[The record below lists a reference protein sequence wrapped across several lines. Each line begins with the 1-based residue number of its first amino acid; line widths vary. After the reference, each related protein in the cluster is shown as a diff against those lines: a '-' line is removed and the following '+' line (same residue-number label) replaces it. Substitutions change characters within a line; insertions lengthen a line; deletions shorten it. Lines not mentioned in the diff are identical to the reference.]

1 MAVGCYHADRV
12 TGVFSL
18 DSGPLDHR
26 HYEAFRE
33 MKDVVK
39 FAHELKLNRGR
50 NEIELEIKEKILVWK
65 KIGEKLKGFGLVP
78 EMEKNSQP
86 EPSQKF

>member
-26 HYEAFRE
+26 YYEAFRE

-39 FAHELKLNRGR
+39 FDHELKLNRGR
-50 NEIELEIKEKILVWK
+50 NEIELEIKEKILVIEK
-65 KIGEKLKGFGLVP
+65 KNSGGVKKVFSAQNGEK
-78 EMEKNSQP
+78 S
-86 EPSQKF
+86 

>member
-1 MAVGCYHADRV
+1 MALAVGCYHADRV

-33 MKDVVK
+33 VKDVVK

-50 NEIELEIKEKILVWK
+50 NDIELEIKEKILVIEK
-65 KIGEKLKGFGLVP
+65 KIKERLKRYFSAQNGEKSSIKT
-78 EMEKNSQP
+78 
-86 EPSQKF
+86 